1 MKFTIYYCVTPNCAV
16 YEYTWGRRV
25 STYSSSDL
33 AHLIEG
39 IQADKDG
46 SLYLYT
52 TTIQK
57 AYQGLATSITPIW
70 SKTYFDIK
78 QLQSSILTD
87 ITAERP
93 ELLI

>member
-1 MKFTIYYCVTPNCAV
+1 MKFTIYYCVTPSGAV
-16 YEYTWGRRV
+16 YEYTWGSRV
-25 STYSSSDL
+25 SNYNSINLT
-33 AHLIEG
+33 HLIEG
-39 IQADKDG
+39 IQTDKDG

-57 AYQGLATSITPIW
+57 AYQGIATSITPIW

-78 QLQSSILTD
+78 QLQSSILMD

-93 ELLI
+93 ELYI

>member
-1 MKFTIYYCVTPNCAV
+1 MKFTIYYCVTPNVAV

-25 STYSSSDL
+25 SNYSSSDL
-33 AHLIEG
+33 AYLIKS

-57 AYQGLATSITPIW
+57 AYQGVATSITPIW
-70 SKTYFDIK
+70 SKTYSDIK
-78 QLQSSILTD
+78 QLQSSILID
-87 ITAERP
+87 ITTERP
-93 ELLI
+93 ELFI